1 MGIKMSQNVQG
12 ELVPNGTG
20 VPPGVI
26 VLAPAAV
33 DEELGVCGVA
43 TEEAAVLVVVCTDDS
58 ALNED
63 VIGGVESP
71 ELKG

>member
-43 TEEAAVLVVVCTDDS
+43 TEEAAVLVVV
-58 ALNED
+58 
-63 VIGGVESP
+63 
-71 ELKG
+71 